1 MVIIK
6 HPSISRKYRTK
17 RKRRAISPI
26 EPIKRFSVVAF
37 ICKAIAISLF
47 ACIVP
52 LLVVILPLALIVIA
66 VVTFADKLNQIGWGF
81 EDD

>member
-6 HPSISRKYRTK
+6 HPSLSRKYRAK
-17 RKRRAISPI
+17 RKRRAISPVK
-26 EPIKRFSVVAF
+26 PTKRFSTIAY

-47 ACIVP
+47 ICIVP

-66 VVTFADKLNQIGWGF
+66 VVTFADKINQLGGCF
-81 EDD
+81 EDE